1 MAKSKKNLQEIQ
13 TMLVDQQTAAKM
25 LGMSDSTFW
34 RRKKEGVVKPVPWH
48 KSPRYSVEELQ
59 RLANANILN
68 QEVA

>member
-1 MAKSKKNLQEIQ
+1 MAKSKKKLQEIQ

-48 KSPRYSVEELQ
+48 KAPRYSVEELQ

>member
-1 MAKSKKNLQEIQ
+1 MALTVNQKK
-13 TMLVDQQTAAKM
+13 AAEM
-25 LGMSDSTFW
+25 LGMSNSTFW
-34 RRKKEGVVKPVPWH
+34 RRKKEGVIKPVPWH